1 VTNRLPSDPQLLVK
15 KLEMWTSELAR
26 VDRER
31 ELLACSLADLGVLP
45 RATPPIVGPRD
56 SRSVTRVKEQLIALH
71 RRLEALLANL
81 DSLGA
86 SILDRE
92 TMEVILPGGPAP
104 GSHLS
109 WQPGEPRIAWWRAEP
124 SSSSSRRP
132 LPSDDGEIG
141 PVVH

>member
-1 VTNRLPSDPQLLVK
+1 
-15 KLEMWTSELAR
+15 MWTSELAR
-26 VDRER
+26 IDRKR

-56 SRSVTRVKEQLIALH
+56 NRSVTRIKEQLIALH
-71 RRLEALLANL
+71 RRREALLANL
-81 DSLGA
+81 ASLGA
-86 SILDRE
+86 SILDPD
-92 TMEVILPGGPAP
+92 TMEIVLPGGPAP

-124 SSSSSRRP
+124 SPSSPRRL
-132 LPSDDGEIG
+132 LPGDGGEIG